1 MPKIT
6 FVGHDGTSQAV
17 EGELGMSVMR
27 AAIDNLVPGID
38 ADCGGECSCA
48 TCHVYVDPAWMA
60 KVGQPGDR
68 EESMLDLNPEREAT
82 SRLSCQIPVTEELD
96 GLVVRVPEFQM

>member
-6 FVGHDGTSQAV
+6 FITHDGV
-17 EGELGMSVMR
+17 EHVVDATNGASVMN

-48 TCHVYVDPAWMA
+48 TCHVYVDQSWMDV
-60 KVGQPGDR
+60 VGGPGDR
-68 EESMLDLNPEREAT
+68 EEEMLDLNPEREAN
-82 SRLSCQIPVTEELD
+82 SRLSCQIPVRDELE

>member
-6 FVGHDGTSQAV
+6 FVGHDGTSQSV